1 VKVNRRG
8 VTAMMLAAG
17 LAGGIGI
24 AQAKTVRLSATL
36 HPVAGTMSHGS
47 GMMHGTFN
55 TVTRRVTWDVTYS
68 HLSSKV
74 IMAHFHGPISKPG
87 QNGPVQVWLTK
98 APPHPMAAGPIRG
111 SAVLTPMQAKELM
124 GGHWYVM
131 IHTVM
136 HKPGELRGRVHAG

>member
-1 VKVNRRG
+1 VKIDRRG
-8 VTAMMLAAG
+8 VTALMLAAG
-17 LAGGIGI
+17 LAGGMGI

-36 HPVAGTMSHGS
+36 HPVAGVKTS
-47 GMMHGTFN
+47 GTGAMHGTFN

-68 HLSSKV
+68 HLTSKV
-74 IMAHFHGPISKPG
+74 IMAHFHGPISTPG
-87 QNGPVQVWLTK
+87 QNAPVQVWLTK
-98 APPHPMAAGPIRG
+98 KPPHPMPVAPIRG
-111 SAVLTPMQAKELM
+111 STVLSKVQAKELM